1 LLGVIDPTTRAAQI
15 ARQNFCEASDI
26 VAIMLLIMSMAGIT
40 VARFGVPQEKNSVAS
55 LKI

>member
-1 LLGVIDPTTRAAQI
+1 MARAVWITRQYLC
-15 ARQNFCEASDI
+15 RASDI